1 MQNCARFLLFLYIFI
16 TGCSSV
22 DENMVFDFSENLPAA
37 IRQSQTIELM
47 QDGNEKKS
55 SSPAQQAFLKEDII
69 FQAPLSSLNY
79 FLSIPENAML
89 KFGIAIENKFRDKNR
104 FYDFEIFAKKQNR
117 GPERIF
123 SRRIT
128 AEDSGFWKQW
138 LKNEVDMRPYAG
150 EIVKI
155 SFKLSTN
162 NEGSKE
168 NAALGWG
175 RPVLVSMV
183 PLAAQENDSKRK
195 SKKDKIKRLPNIIIY
210 LADALRADHLGCY
223 GYEKMTSPHID
234 EFALDGILFENAV
247 SQAGW
252 TQPAV
257 ASLFTGLYPSSH
269 RVTNIKNAL
278 NENFTTIAEL
288 LKAKGYSTG
297 AFIKNPLVS
306 QEVGFSQG
314 FDTFRLVKHAER
326 EKLTQLAA
334 DWVAN
339 AGSSPFFL
347 YVHALNPHEPYD
359 PPKVFY
365 EKFAVDYSGKV
376 NGKVSTLKALKNGK
390 WPEKVTG
397 ADIEYL
403 ISLYDGE
410 IAHADDAFGRFM
422 DAIKKQGI
430 HQDSLIIFMADHGE
444 EFYDHG
450 SFSHGQSLY
459 SELTHIPLIIKL
471 PGNLNRGKRVSGIA
485 RQIDIIPT
493 IMDIIGSPAA
503 IGDGQSLSGQLE
515 GTTRNDSVLGISEQG
530 ALRSAVIYN
539 RNKLIKTRGGKF
551 EFYDLRT
558 DPREKNNIFGADEVM
573 EGYLSQVLFNRQ
585 IRFQEA
591 AKQEKNV
598 ELSKDLKKQMKSL
611 GYLQ

>member
-1 MQNCARFLLFLYIFI
+1 MRKYPYLLFFFHILI
-16 TGCSSV
+16 TGCSQV

-37 IRQSQTIELM
+37 LYQSQTIEPR
-47 QDGNEKKS
+47 QDGNEKKP
-55 SSPAQQAFLKEDII
+55 SSPVQQSFLKEDAI

-79 FLSIPENAML
+79 FVSIPENAIL
-89 KFGIAIENKFRDKNR
+89 KFGIVIENKFKDKNR
-104 FYDFEIFAKKQNR
+104 FYDFEIFAKKQNSA
-117 GPERIF
+117 PERIF
-123 SRRIT
+123 LKRIT
-128 AEDSGFWKQW
+128 AEDSGFFRQW
-138 LKNEVDMRPYAG
+138 MENEVDMRPYAG
-150 EIVKI
+150 EIMKL

-162 NEGSKE
+162 SEVSKG
-168 NAALGWG
+168 NVALGWG
-175 RPVLVSMV
+175 RPALVSTV
-183 PLAAQENDSKRK
+183 PLVAKESGRK
-195 SKKDKIKRLPNIIIY
+195 EESKKDKITKLPNIIIY
-210 LADALRADHLGCY
+210 LADALRADHIGCY

-257 ASLFTGLYPSSH
+257 ASIFTGLYPSSH

-278 NENFTTIAEL
+278 NENFTTMAEL
-288 LKAKGYSTG
+288 LKEKGYITG

-326 EKLTQLAA
+326 ENLTQLAA

-339 AGSSPFFL
+339 SGSSPFFL

-359 PPKVFY
+359 PPKTFY

-390 WPEKVTG
+390 WPEKVTE

-403 ISLYDGE
+403 ISLYDAE

-422 DAIKKQGI
+422 DALKKQGM

-459 SELTHIPLIIKL
+459 SELTHIPLILKL
-471 PGNLNRGKRVSGIA
+471 PGNSNRGKRASGIA

-493 IMDIIGSPAA
+493 VMDIIGSPTSL
-503 IGDGQSLSGQLE
+503 GDGQSLTGQLE
-515 GTTRNDSVLGISEQG
+515 DTASNANVLGISEQG

-539 RNKLIKTRGGKF
+539 GYKLIKTRGEKF
-551 EFYDLRT
+551 EFYNLLT

-573 EGYLSQVLFNRQ
+573 EGYLGQALFKRQ
-585 IRFQEA
+585 MLFQEA
-591 AKQEKNV
+591 TKQEKNV